1 MNKQEKNPEWIYSED
16 GLDVKV
22 MDGKGKT
29 KFIPAHL
36 VINTKLM
43 KNWGFEIVNKPKVLE
58 PVFTEVKT
66 DPELLNETM
75 DTEFTETTTD
85 PELLNETT
93 EVAET
98 TPAKRGRKPNQ

>member
-16 GLDVKV
+16 GIDVKV
-22 MDGKGKT
+22 MDDKGKT

-36 VINTKLM
+36 VVNAKLM
-43 KNWGFEIVNKPKVLE
+43 KNWGFEVVKKPKVLE
-58 PVFTEVKT
+58 AVFTE
-66 DPELLNETM
+66 E
-75 DTEFTETTTD
+75 TTD

-93 EVAET
+93 EVAEA